1 MIRTIVLMIGLILFA
16 ANSFAVDAQSTSSL
30 AVNQEHIQY
39 WMKTLETHPLS
50 MVRKQA
56 ARHLGAMQ
64 SLVATQS
71 LIKALSDV
79 NDDVRIQSAYSL
91 GRLGDQGSLKP
102 LYELIEKTSNTQVKS
117 AARSAIDKINAHE
130 EFMKQRKQKLKD
142 QQEKNS

>member
-1 MIRTIVLMIGLILFA
+1 M
-16 ANSFAVDAQSTSSL
+16 
-30 AVNQEHIQY
+30 QEHIQY
-39 WMKTLETHPLS
+39 WMKTLETHPLI

-64 SLVATQS
+64 SLVANTVT

-91 GRLGDQGSLKP
+91 GQTWVIRDHLRP
-102 LYELIEKTSNTQVKS
+102 LYELIEKLQTRRSKS

-130 EFMKQRKQKLKD
+130 EFM
-142 QQEKNS
+142 NAA